1 MFKEKVVIVSGCSK
15 GIGLEICQ
23 QYLAEGAKV
32 YGIARS
38 SVPEELQSNPNF
50 TWLQGSI
57 SDSRFVLDSIATIKA
72 RDERIDILVNN
83 AGINHDSLIQLMALE
98 DWQKVLTTNLKG
110 TFNLCQQVLPIFKAQ
125 QFGRIIN
132 MVSKSGVVGREGQI
146 NYATSKGAIIGMTR
160 TIAREY
166 GKDNI
171 LCNAVAPG
179 LIETQMVDS
188 AEQSIVAP
196 IIDCTSVR
204 RMGQCSEVARTV
216 LHLTS
221 DAPNYQNGEVIH
233 LDGGFLI

>member
-1 MFKEKVVIVSGCSK
+1 MFNDKVVIVSGCSK
-15 GIGLEICQ
+15 GIGLEICI
-23 QYLAEGAKV
+23 QYLAEGASV

-38 SVPEELQSNPNF
+38 SVPDVLASHPKF

-57 SDSRFVLDSIATIKA
+57 SETGFVLDSVKSIQSQ
-72 RDERIDILVNN
+72 EQRIDILVNN
-83 AGINHDSLIQLMALE
+83 AGINHDNLIQLMALE
-98 DWQKVLTTNLKG
+98 EWQKVLTTNLKG
-110 TFNLCQQVLPIFKAQ
+110 TFNLCHQVLPIFKAQ

-196 IIDCTSVR
+196 IINCTSVR

-221 DAPNYQNGEVIH
+221 DEPNYQNGEVIH